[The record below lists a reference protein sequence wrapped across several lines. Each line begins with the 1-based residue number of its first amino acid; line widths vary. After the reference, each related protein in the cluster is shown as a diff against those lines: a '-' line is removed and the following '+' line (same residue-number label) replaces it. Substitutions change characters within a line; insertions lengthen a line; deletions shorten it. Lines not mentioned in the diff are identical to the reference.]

1 MSELAAAGAAFI
13 STFPSE
19 IDEKFDQDQDLIEEN
34 QSQDSSTK
42 SHLAVP
48 ENDSI
53 SSSDEDDEDL
63 DSDFTEENLD
73 NAKNDINKTKTLP
86 PRSNLMQ
93 NGISSLKRSF
103 TLPRNPLINLTNSSV
118 VGVKKAKKSVS
129 VMKDTTAE
137 NCTSAT
143 SSPAKPVSNR

>member
-1 MSELAAAGAAFI
+1 M
-13 STFPSE
+13 
-19 IDEKFDQDQDLIEEN
+19 
-34 QSQDSSTK
+34 
-42 SHLAVP
+42 P

-63 DSDFTEENLD
+63 DYFTENND
-73 NAKNDINKTKTLP
+73 TKNDIHKTKTLP
-86 PRSNLMQ
+86 PRASLMQ

-129 VMKDTTAE
+129 VMKETTAE

-143 SSPAKPVSNR
+143 SSPVKPVSNR

>member
-13 STFPSE
+13 STFSSE
-19 IDEKFDQDQDLIEEN
+19 IDEKFQDQDQDLIEEN

-63 DSDFTEENLD
+63 DYFTENND
-73 NAKNDINKTKTLP
+73 TKNDIHKTKTLP
-86 PRSNLMQ
+86 PRASLMQ

-129 VMKDTTAE
+129 VMKETTAE

-143 SSPAKPVSNR
+143 SSPVKPVSNR

>member
-13 STFPSE
+13 STFSSE
-19 IDEKFDQDQDLIEEN
+19 IDEKFQDQDQDLIEEN

-63 DSDFTEENLD
+63 DYLTENND
-73 NAKNDINKTKTLP
+73 TKNDIHKTKTLP
-86 PRSNLMQ
+86 PRASLMQ

-103 TLPRNPLINLTNSSV
+103 TF
-118 VGVKKAKKSVS
+118 
-129 VMKDTTAE
+129 
-137 NCTSAT
+137 
-143 SSPAKPVSNR
+143 